1 MSDAPRPPRI
11 TSARELLV
19 KDLGKLLTTE
29 EMLAR
34 AMLPKLKQEI
44 QDEQLKNAVAEHL
57 EQTRGHVVK
66 VRQAFG
72 SLGETPA
79 GADAKGLEGLK
90 QERESTVQDLQPALR
105 DGFNASAAM
114 GTEHYEIAAY
124 EAAIRLADAA
134 GEEDVAK
141 LLHENLQQEVQA
153 LNTLAQ
159 HATRLAE
166 QGAKQPAV
174 P

>member
-11 TSARELLV
+11 ASTRDLLL
-19 KDLGKLLTTE
+19 KDLRKLLTTE
-29 EMLAR
+29 EMLVR
-34 AMLPKLKQEI
+34 AMLPKLKQEVK
-44 QDEQLKNAVAEHL
+44 DEELKKSVSKHL
-57 EQTRGHVVK
+57 EQTREHVTK
-66 VRQAFG
+66 LQRAFA
-72 SLGETPA
+72 SLGVTPS

-90 QERESTVQDLQPALR
+90 QERESTIQDLQPALR

-134 GEEDVAK
+134 GEEEVAR
-141 LLHENLQQEVQA
+141 LLHENLYQEVDA